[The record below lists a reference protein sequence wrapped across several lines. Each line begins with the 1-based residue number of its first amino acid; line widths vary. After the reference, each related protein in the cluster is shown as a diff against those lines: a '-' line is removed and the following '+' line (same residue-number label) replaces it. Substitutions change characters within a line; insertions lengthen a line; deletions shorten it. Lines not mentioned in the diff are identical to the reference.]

1 MTDRVEET
9 EAHKVDLPPKKEFQ
23 KIDRRSFLKI
33 MGLGVAA
40 GLASTLLPDTDSNTA
55 AGNLISRGIA
65 SLITKGGEKEA
76 RVIEESMKEE
86 ADKEGNPHSQP
97 YLEILKEG
105 VEKFQSKN
113 PNIQVTWEKSAK
125 YYSDYDAIRD
135 LMRPIR
141 REELFEGQEKIEGKM
156 PIEYIFRPMGEDT
169 VAVYGIFF
177 SRLPEEIREI
187 VNTANVTAV
196 ALPDTRL
203 YIEHYPE
210 NGNVFYDDDI
220 YNYYEPIKKDLENI
234 YGKQVKKQPL
244 PMSRLLVYFLEKNQG
259 KLQPSLGDMAG
270 FLKYMVRS
278 YWGYGTRPT
287 EWQIDWLRIHVQDQI
302 NKNFSLN
309 NLPVQESLSDE
320 AKSVWGEMYH
330 LPHIV
335 YLLSYLSPDIV
346 RAAVMYEYVSHS
358 HVAEAYKTKVDA
370 EAMDNLNA
378 IFAYFQEFSKK

>member
-9 EAHKVDLPPKKEFQ
+9 EAHKVDLSPKKEFQ
-23 KIDRRSFLKI
+23 KIDRRNFLRI
-33 MGLGVAA
+33 MGLGAAA
-40 GLASTLLPDTDSNTA
+40 GLASTLLPDTNNNTA

-86 ADKEGNPHSQP
+86 ADKEGNPHFQP

-105 VEKFQSKN
+105 IEKFQSKN
-113 PNIQVTWEKSAK
+113 PNTQVIWEKSEK
-125 YYSDYDAIRD
+125 YYSDYDAIRA
-135 LMRPIR
+135 LITPIR
-141 REELFEGQEKIEGKM
+141 KEELFSGQEKFEGKV
-156 PIEYIFRPMGEDT
+156 PIEYVFRPMGEDT
-169 VAVYGIFF
+169 AAIYGIFF
-177 SRLPEEIREI
+177 RRLPEDVREI
-187 VNTANVTAV
+187 VNTANAAMV
-196 ALPDTRL
+196 AFPDTKL

-210 NGNVFYDDDI
+210 SGNVFYDDDI
-220 YNYYEPIKKDLENI
+220 YDYYEPIKKDLENI
-234 YGKQVKKQPL
+234 YDKQVKKEPL
-244 PMSRLLVYFLEKNQG
+244 PISRLLVYFLEKNKG

-287 EWQIDWLRIHVQDQI
+287 EPQIDWLRIHVQDQT

-309 NLPVQESLSDE
+309 SLPALESLSDE
-320 AKSVWGEMYH
+320 ARSIWGEMYH

-346 RAAVMYEYVSHS
+346 RAAVMYEYVSHG

-370 EAMDNLNA
+370 EAMDNLND